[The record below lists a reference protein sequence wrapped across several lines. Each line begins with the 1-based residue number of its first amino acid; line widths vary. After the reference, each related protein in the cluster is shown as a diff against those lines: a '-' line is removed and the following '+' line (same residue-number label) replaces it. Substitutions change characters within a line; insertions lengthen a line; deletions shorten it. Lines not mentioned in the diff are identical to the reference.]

1 MYELSIGENI
11 FLPQMTSEGPRSRST
26 PKSSRSSEYIS
37 TTIRDREKVSI
48 EVR

>member
-11 FLPQMTSEGPRSRST
+11 FLPQMTSKGQP